1 MGRLLDVW
9 RRRFTMSDEED
20 AAFMQ
25 ALSFLSQTGKVDLR
39 RVMVLRS
46 ASNFTAPPPGQ
57 TAAAQLATQANTS
70 DLSGFT
76 ESLNS
81 TYTVGSAVVEELSR
95 NWRVIVIASR
105 ATILN
110 ILALSLADQAIAKEA
125 ETGCRREGSA
135 GFAIE
140 RGLHG
145 GTFAGLAFAL
155 LSAWHRT
162 HARAA

>member
-1 MGRLLDVW
+1 MNAYAQVRIA
-9 RRRFTMSDEED
+9 EED

-57 TAAAQLATQANTS
+57 TAAAQLATEANTS

-95 NWRVIVIASR
+95 NWRSYRDRIPG
-105 ATILN
+105 N
-110 ILALSLADQAIAKEA
+110 NP
-125 ETGCRREGSA
+125 
-135 GFAIE
+135 
-140 RGLHG
+140 
-145 GTFAGLAFAL
+145 
-155 LSAWHRT
+155 
-162 HARAA
+162 